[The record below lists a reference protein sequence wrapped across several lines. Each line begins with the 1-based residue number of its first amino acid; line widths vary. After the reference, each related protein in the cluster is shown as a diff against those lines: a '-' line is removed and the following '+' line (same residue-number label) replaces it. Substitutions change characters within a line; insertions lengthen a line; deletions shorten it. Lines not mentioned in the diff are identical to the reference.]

1 MTSDLARR
9 YLIMSKEDMSGLN
22 DTFNTETTETEVI
35 PETNKLHLKKT
46 GDDVDKDY
54 EYTRGNLYSLIEKGQ
69 EALNGILEVAEGSQH
84 ARSYEVAGQIIK
96 SVGDTTDKLIDLQTK
111 MKELNKEEKSK
122 GPSTVNNAL
131 FVGSTSEL
139 SKLLK
144 KGVLNTTVEEESE

>member
-1 MTSDLARR
+1 
-9 YLIMSKEDMSGLN
+9 MSKFDAIDNALDIEVVREAEDTLKRGK
-22 DTFNTETTETEVI
+22 DQ
-35 PETNKLHLKKT
+35 LKKLEKGKDNHT
-46 GDDVDKDY
+46 LDY

-69 EALNGILEVAEGSQH
+69 EAINGILEVAQDGQS
-84 ARSYEVAGQIIK
+84 ARGYEVVGQLIK

-111 MKELNKEEKSK
+111 MKDLNKEEKK

-144 KGVLNTTVEEESE
+144 QGVLNTKGESED

>member
-1 MTSDLARR
+1 
-9 YLIMSKEDMSGLN
+9 MSKYEEIN
-22 DTFNTETTETEVI
+22 DALDIEVSNT
-35 PETNKLHLKKT
+35 PENGCIKRKDQLT
-46 GDDVDKDY
+46 DVSEQIQKDY

-69 EALNGILEVAEGSQH
+69 EALNGILEVAEGGQQ
-84 ARSYEVAGQIIK
+84 ARSYEVAGQLIK
-96 SVGDTTDKLIDLQTK
+96 SVGDTTDKLIDLQAK
-111 MKELNKEEKSK
+111 MKELNKEEKAK